1 MNTKNNRRRRE
12 SREKIEGAF
21 MERLQTC
28 ELTGITVSELCKATG
43 LNRSTFY
50 ANYMDIYD
58 LAGQVRERIEEEVR
72 GLYCEDHEGG
82 FSSGDFLKLF
92 RHIRDHQLF
101 YNTYFKLGYENDCRL
116 LQYDAELARR
126 HFGDKDVGYHVEFF
140 RGGLNAILKL
150 WLAGGCRETPEEIAE
165 VIQSEYRGR
174 V

>member
-21 MERLQTC
+21 MERLQTG
-28 ELTGITVSELCKATG
+28 ELNGITVSELCKATG

-58 LAGQVRERIEEEVR
+58 LADRVRERVENEVR
-72 GLYCEDHEGG
+72 ELYREEREGH
-82 FSSGDFLKLF
+82 FNSNDFLKLF

-101 YNTYFKLGYENDCRL
+101 YNTYFKLGYEDDCRL
-116 LQYDAELARR
+116 LEYDPELAQR
-126 HFGDKDVGYHVEFF
+126 HFGGRDVGYHVEFF
-140 RGGLNAILKL
+140 RAGLNAILKQ
-150 WLAGGCRETPEEIAE
+150 WLAGGCRETPEEIE
-165 VIQSEYRGR
+165 EIIRSEYRGR

>member
-82 FSSGDFLKLF
+82 FSSGDFFEALPP
-92 RHIRDHQLF
+92 HP
-101 YNTYFKLGYENDCRL
+101 GPPAL
-116 LQYDAELARR
+116 LQHLLQA
-126 HFGDKDVGYHVEFF
+126 
-140 RGGLNAILKL
+140 GL
-150 WLAGGCRETPEEIAE
+150 
-165 VIQSEYRGR
+165 
-174 V
+174 